1 MNLSMN
7 ENDLVYI
14 QYIFLLI
21 TSVLII
27 IINYFFYS
35 YFDAPKIIYIS
46 LLFTLFFP
54 FFLNLYSIFWHINYQ
69 TSHTNEEIIEKIQKE
84 NDLELG
90 SKIPII
96 LFGLALFITKLQKK
110 YISLILPYLL
120 FSLIL
125 GTILPEIFITLI
137 FDHRDI
143 TRLSIVQEIN
153 FALIRLSYGFLIIS
167 VVLTLFLHFI

>member
-1 MNLSMN
+1 L
-7 ENDLVYI
+7 
-14 QYIFLLI
+14 
-21 TSVLII
+21 
-27 IINYFFYS
+27 
-35 YFDAPKIIYIS
+35 K
-46 LLFTLFFP
+46 
-54 FFLNLYSIFWHINYQ
+54 
-69 TSHTNEEIIEKIQKE
+69 KIQKE

-143 TRLSIVQEIN
+143 MRLTLVEEIN
-153 FALIRLSYGFLIIS
+153 FTFIRLSYGFLTMS
-167 VVLTLFLHFI
+167 VV

>member
-1 MNLSMN
+1 MN

-84 NDLELG
+84 NNLELG

-96 LFGLALFITKLQKK
+96 LFGLALFITKLQKN
-110 YISLILPYLL
+110 IL
-120 FSLIL
+120 
-125 GTILPEIFITLI
+125 
-137 FDHRDI
+137 
-143 TRLSIVQEIN
+143 V
-153 FALIRLSYGFLIIS
+153 
-167 VVLTLFLHFI
+167 

>member
-1 MNLSMN
+1 MN

-35 YFDAPKIIYIS
+35 YFDEPNIIYIS

-69 TSHTNEEIIEKIQKE
+69 TSHTNEEIIEKIQNE
-84 NDLELG
+84 NNLELG

-137 FDHRDI
+137 FDHSNI
-143 TRLSIVQEIN
+143 MRLSLVQEIN
-153 FALIRLSYGFLIIS
+153 FALTRLSYGFLIMS
-167 VVLTLFLHFI
+167 VVLTLLVHFI

>member
-1 MNLSMN
+1 MN

-69 TSHTNEEIIEKIQKE
+69 TSHTNEKIQKE
-84 NDLELG
+84 NNLELG

>member
-1 MNLSMN
+1 MN

-84 NDLELG
+84 NNLELG

>member
-1 MNLSMN
+1 MN

-69 TSHTNEEIIEKIQKE
+69 TSHTNEKIQKE
-84 NDLELG
+84 NNLELG

-96 LFGLALFITKLQKK
+96 LFGLAL
-110 YISLILPYLL
+110 
-120 FSLIL
+120 
-125 GTILPEIFITLI
+125 
-137 FDHRDI
+137 
-143 TRLSIVQEIN
+143 
-153 FALIRLSYGFLIIS
+153 
-167 VVLTLFLHFI
+167 